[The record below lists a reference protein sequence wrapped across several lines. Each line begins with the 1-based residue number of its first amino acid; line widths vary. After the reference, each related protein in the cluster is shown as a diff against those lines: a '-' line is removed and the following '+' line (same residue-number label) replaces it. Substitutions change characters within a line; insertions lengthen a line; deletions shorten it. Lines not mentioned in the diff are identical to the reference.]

1 MFGKSHRKGWIT
13 KGDGCHVIKQDDD
26 NKPGAGTSI
35 DQLVS
40 TQAGLVPQTS
50 NSCLESGGDII
61 THKTHMARLDDPS
74 IASIPTNPHH
84 FQEQMQYLSKEDYE
98 RLERPTKPTALQQN
112 VLTWHERLNHLS
124 FPEMFQ
130 LVKFGIPPNKFL
142 AL

>member
-1 MFGKSHRKGWIT
+1 MRYT
-13 KGDGCHVIKQDDD
+13 KDGHNEKYHIL
-26 NKPGAGTSI
+26 NGTFYNE
-35 DQLVS
+35 
-40 TQAGLVPQTS
+40 GMKY